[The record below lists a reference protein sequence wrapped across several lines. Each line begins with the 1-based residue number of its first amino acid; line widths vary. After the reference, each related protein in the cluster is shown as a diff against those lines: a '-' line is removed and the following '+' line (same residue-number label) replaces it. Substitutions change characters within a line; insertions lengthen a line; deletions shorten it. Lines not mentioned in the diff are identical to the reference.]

1 MTNSK
6 YNSIVIAVD
15 EFYINR
21 KEANR
26 VDENEVSRS
35 TKREN
40 KNIPKET
47 KYIYSYI
54 YTKGFGRIIT
64 DINVGEIQQVVNIK
78 NKGLRKSLKILE
90 ELNYLIYQEYSKGMY
105 TVTLN

>member
-1 MTNSK
+1 MRMR
-6 YNSIVIAVD
+6 YLEVP
-15 EFYINR
+15 
-21 KEANR
+21 KEIW
-26 VDENEVSRS
+26 
-35 TKREN
+35 KN

-78 NKGLRKSLKILE
+78 NKGLRKVLR
-90 ELNYLIYQEYSKGMY
+90 Y
-105 TVTLN
+105 